1 MSKPGDGAWEWVV
14 AVTCLSVT
22 LGNYTMSLYNVI
34 MCDCQSHI
42 MTITPACMQQNTP
55 LHLTI
60 TKNIYNNN
68 ELCCYYDN

>member
-22 LGNYTMSLYNVI
+22 LGNYTMSLYNAI

-42 MTITPACMQQNTP
+42 MTITPACMQQSTP
-55 LHLTI
+55 LHPHNHQKHI
-60 TKNIYNNN
+60 QQ
-68 ELCCYYDN
+68 